1 MQSGRLSW
9 TLAVMS
15 LMFIG
20 FVTGGNAAEIIY
32 QDDIVQ
38 NVVTKDVLV
47 RTADNIIVLM
57 DASKSMGFDN
67 RKYKKPNYVLE
78 KDALATGSSRL
89 PDLGYNVGIYT
100 HSPSWQEIY
109 PMGKFDSAES
119 SRVDEET
126 PCPAVRKHL
135 FGGWSG

>member
-1 MQSGRLSW
+1 MKKFELGTRGN
-9 TLAVMS
+9 
-15 LMFIG
+15 G
-20 FVTGGNAAEIIY
+20 FTHGYWIRAGGNAAEIIY

-57 DASKSMGFDN
+57 DASNSMAFDN
-67 RKYKKPNYVLE
+67 RKYKKSNYVLE

-109 PMGKFDSAES
+109 PWGNS
-119 SRVDEET
+119 T
-126 PCPAVRKHL
+126 L
-135 FGGWSG
+135 

>member
-1 MQSGRLSW
+1 MKKVKSSW
-9 TLAVMS
+9 LVAMVSLAVM
-15 LMFIG
+15 G
-20 FVTGGNAAEIIY
+20 VTVPGNAAEIIF

-57 DASKSMGFDN
+57 DASNSMGFDN
-67 RKYKKPNYVLE
+67 RKYKKSNYMLE

-100 HSPSWQEIY
+100 YSPSWQEIY
-109 PMGKFDSAES
+109 PMAKFDSAKV
-119 SRVDEET
+119 SRGDEET
-126 PCPAVRKHL
+126 ARQCIWKYLLGDRVR
-135 FGGWSG
+135 